1 MIRNTLIRYL
11 LFLAAVLLS
20 FSTVNAQT
28 TSSKIIFGD
37 SIGRLLLIN
46 SDGTGQSVLVPEGH
60 IRNDNPVYSPDGSK
74 IALHRQNGSKFEIC
88 VMNADGTNLVVL
100 TSANPQGESGE
111 NLSPSWSPDGSKI
124 VFASNWNGRRKSEIW
139 VMNANGTGLVQ
150 LTTNVQLG
158 SDGGGPLFGNDRTPV
173 WSPDGSRIA
182 FASTRDGLTDTELYV
197 MNADGSNQ
205 TRLTD
210 NTADDRNPTWSPDSL
225 RIAFDRNA
233 TADIGINIINRDGT
247 NLVNVT
253 HDCFDPSWSPDGE
266 KFVCTGFDSSFE
278 IAIFTINANGTN
290 RTKITNNNFSARA
303 PSWAPPSSPP
313 IPTFTIS
320 GVIKD
325 GNGTPVSGVN
335 LQMFA
340 TFSRSTQSGADGAYS
355 FPGLPTGNYRIDIS
369 KQGFGFVPST
379 LLFNNLSTNQTA
391 NITAF
396 NAFSISGKVN
406 GVSGGLLVVLT
417 GTQNRTVLLDAG
429 EYSFNLLPAGGNYTV
444 SITSKIWNI
453 TPGSITFNNLS
464 ANQVA
469 NFDAVLAKY
478 NITGTIT
485 RLGSPKQGVTVELRD
500 NTGFT
505 PPTTVT
511 DANGQYSFNNVNAG
525 NYSVRPVAANYIFN
539 PQSSDF
545 LLDGNKTA
553 DFTALSTNHLL
564 FTQSSRNVVEGAASV
579 QFTVVRGGNCCG
591 VGPITVKYTTEDLTA
606 KAGEDYT
613 AVSGTL
619 EFPEGTFQRTIT
631 IPILNDQVRESTE
644 QFSIKLTDPTGEV
657 DLANPST
664 AVINITD
671 NEPVLVTEA
680 NSDRAITLNAVSLVA
695 APFSVMTEPN
705 YSADKR
711 TRISLFTENIQ
722 FGPVFPKIVVTAVDI
737 QQTQFVLTLEAVIGF
752 TAFPFNQLIVRLP
765 ENLSPGDLMVT
776 VTVDGQP
783 SNAARISVKP

>member
-1 MIRNTLIRYL
+1 MIRNTPIRLL
-11 LFLAAVLLS
+11 LFLAAVLVS
-20 FSTVNAQT
+20 CSIVKAQS
-28 TSSKIIFGD
+28 SSKIIFADNAG
-37 SIGRLLLIN
+37 SLLLIN
-46 SDGTGQSVLVPEGH
+46 SDGTGQSILLQGTH
-60 IRNDNPVYSPDGSK
+60 IQNDNPVYSPDGSK
-74 IALHRQNGSKFEIC
+74 IAFNRRSGFRTDIC
-88 VMNADGTNLVVL
+88 VINADGTNLITL
-100 TSANPQGESGE
+100 TSANPQLEFSES
-111 NLSPSWSPDGSKI
+111 LYPAWSPDGSKLA
-124 VFASNWNGRRKSEIW
+124 FATNWNGQRKFEIW

-150 LTTNVQLG
+150 LTTNVQQG
-158 SDGGGPLFGNDRTPV
+158 SDFQGPLFSSDSEPA

-182 FASTRDGLTDTELYV
+182 FSSNRDGRTDTELYV

-210 NTADDRNPTWSPDSL
+210 NAADDRNPTWSPDSL
-225 RIAFDRNA
+225 RIAFDRNNGG
-233 TADIGINIINRDGT
+233 GINIVNRDGT
-247 NLVNVT
+247 NPVNVT
-253 HDCFDPSWSPDGE
+253 PDCFSPSWSPDGE
-266 KFVCTGFDSSFE
+266 KFVCLGFDTSNNFE
-278 IAIFTINANGTN
+278 IGIFTMNANGTN

-776 VTVDGQP
+776 ITVDGQP